1 MLAGCGGG
9 NASSALSTRTGAI
22 TRDPSTADA
31 ATTTESRPQFTL
43 TQTQTVQTQTIQ
55 TPTIATQT
63 VQQTVIAPPR
73 TTPAN
78 VTTTAT
84 SSSSGTP
91 AWVWVLIAAGAVAG
105 IVLLVWLIRGRQ
117 SGPSGDDRNAAAA
130 AAVESWVAQGW
141 AIESQVEGSTVLR
154 RDGERMIVS
163 VNEHGHVTS
172 MPLSER

>member
-43 TQTQTVQTQTIQ
+43 TQTQTVQTQ
-55 TPTIATQT
+55 TIATQT

-141 AIESQVEGSTVLR
+141 AIESQVEGSTILR
-154 RDGERMIVS
+154 REGERMMVS